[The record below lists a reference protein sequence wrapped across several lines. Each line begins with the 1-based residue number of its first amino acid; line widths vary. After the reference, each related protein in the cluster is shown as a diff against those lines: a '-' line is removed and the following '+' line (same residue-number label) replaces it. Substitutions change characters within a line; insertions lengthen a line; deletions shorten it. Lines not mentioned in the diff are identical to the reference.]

1 MRKQEE
7 KKLQKS
13 IVRYMKLKHK
23 DIFMNGSLGG
33 VYIQNARHRD
43 YKAKGYTSGFPDL
56 FFYSPRIVEGEI
68 VNGLAIEL
76 KVKGNSATE
85 NQKNVIGI
93 LNKAGYLAIVCTG
106 IDETLE
112 RIEWYLNCTV
122 PEVDVNYT
130 ITE

>member
-1 MRKQEE
+1 
-7 KKLQKS
+7 
-13 IVRYMKLKHK
+13 MKLKHK

-112 RIEWYLNCTV
+112 KIEWYLNCTV

-130 ITE
+130 IKK

>member
-1 MRKQEE
+1 
-7 KKLQKS
+7 
-13 IVRYMKLKHK
+13 MKLKHK

-33 VYIQNARHRD
+33 VYIQNSRHRD